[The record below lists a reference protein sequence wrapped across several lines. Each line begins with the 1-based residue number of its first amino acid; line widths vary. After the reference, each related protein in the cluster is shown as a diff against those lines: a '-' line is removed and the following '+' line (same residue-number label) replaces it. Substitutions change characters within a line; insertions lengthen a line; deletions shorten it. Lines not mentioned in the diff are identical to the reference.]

1 QVPYRDEIGE
11 GTGSTDVGDVSWVVP
26 TAQFSTA
33 CHPIG
38 IPGHSWAITSCSGM
52 SIGHKGMLY
61 AAKILGV
68 AGYRFLTDPD
78 LRQKAREEWQIQ
90 LKGRQYECLIPPEIK
105 APPKPF

>member
-1 QVPYRDEIGE
+1 
-11 GTGSTDVGDVSWVVP
+11 
-26 TAQFSTA
+26 
-33 CHPIG
+33 
-38 IPGHSWAITSCSGM
+38 M

-68 AGYRFLTDPD
+68 AGYRFLTDPN
-78 LRQKAREEWQIQ
+78 LREKAREEWQIQ